1 MKWAN
6 EKLLTAMKLYESTFG
21 DGFPLMCF
29 SDKSPEKAVQIINE
43 CVEQKKDVYDLGYL
57 FGDVDIQY

>member
-1 MKWAN
+1 MK

-29 SDKSPEKAVQIINE
+29 SNKSSEKTVQIINE
-43 CVEQKKDVYDLGYL
+43 CVEQKKDVYDLGYVSADL
-57 FGDVDIQY
+57 GIIY